1 MDEDEKSIVVGG
13 NRKYKN
19 AEEMK
24 LIIDEYFDMCNNN
37 RRPYTV
43 SGLARHLGLTRKT
56 LLEYQKKYGGE
67 YAVIIE
73 DAKTRIEEFVEAC
86 LFKSGIASGTIFNL
100 KNIFG
105 WSDKQEVE
113 HSGDVNV
120 KLEDLI

>member
-56 LLEYQKKYGGE
+56 LLEYRKKYGGE

-86 LFKSGIASGTIFNL
+86 LFKSGIATGTIFNL
-100 KNIFG
+100 KNNFG

-113 HSGDVNV
+113 HSGDINV